1 MHIHGLIYAVFM
13 VKMFIIKA
21 LLNSFERVEKL
32 SHICLCRYIQYTCNI
47 VAKNHG
53 TLEGYLEYDAHA

>member
-21 LLNSFERVEKL
+21 LLNSLKRVEKL
-32 SHICLCRYIQYTCNI
+32 QIYTCNI
-47 VAKNHG
+47 DAKNHG